1 MCLSS
6 LQHASIFHS
15 LQMKT
20 ASAIFFGFSVNIPFF
35 LLQFF
40 NIQCYLHV
48 IVFAG
53 NKHINIIIIINWTSL
68 TLRWKMKIVQFIACS
83 LTKLCVNQTNIFR
96 IMYQPNQTFPLSVG
110 TPKKTEVPN
119 SVSMNPNNFHLD
131 IPPNQTVSNS
141 ISTKPNK
148 I

>member
-1 MCLSS
+1 
-6 LQHASIFHS
+6 
-15 LQMKT
+15 
-20 ASAIFFGFSVNIPFF
+20 
-35 LLQFF
+35 
-40 NIQCYLHV
+40 
-48 IVFAG
+48 
-53 NKHINIIIIINWTSL
+53 
-68 TLRWKMKIVQFIACS
+68 MKIVQFIACS